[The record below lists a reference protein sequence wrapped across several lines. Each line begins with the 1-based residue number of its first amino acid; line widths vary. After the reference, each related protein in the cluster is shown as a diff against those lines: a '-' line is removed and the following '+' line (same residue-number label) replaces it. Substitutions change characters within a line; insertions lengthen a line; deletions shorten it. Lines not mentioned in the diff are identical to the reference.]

1 MISSLRRKFVG
12 NWAFYRMALAVAVPI
27 MIQNG
32 ITQFVAL
39 LDNIMVGGVGETQ
52 MGGVGVANQLIFVF
66 NLAIFGAVS
75 GAGIFG
81 AQFYGN
87 GDHEGVRNAFRY
99 KLFICTA
106 LMLVGVGVFLLF
118 GENLIA
124 LYLKGEGTAAQRAE
138 MLHYAQRYLRIML
151 IGFFPFILSQ
161 CYSGTLRE
169 SGQTIVP
176 MVAGIVSVF
185 VNLCFNALLIFGYLG
200 FPRLGS
206 AGAAIATVIAR
217 FVEAAVVMVW
227 THRHSERCRF
237 IVGVY
242 RSMRIPKRL
251 AGSITRKTIPLMIN
265 ETMWAG
271 GMAMLGM
278 CYSLCGLIV
287 VPANTIASTVGNVF
301 NVAFLAMGNAV
312 GIIVGQ
318 LLGANKLEEAVD
330 TDRKLIVFSVAI
342 CFFIGGVMALL
353 SPYIPNIY
361 TAQPPEVRALASK
374 FILII
379 ALTMPINSLANAT
392 YFTMRSGG
400 KTLITFLFDSVYV
413 WCITVPLAFFLRRVV
428 GISILPLYL
437 FCQLA
442 DIGKCVIGLILI
454 KKGVWIHNIV
464 KDGAK

>member
-1 MISSLRRKFVG
+1 MISSLRRKYIG
-12 NWAFYRMALAVAVPI
+12 DRAFYRMVLAVAVPI

-39 LDNIMVGGVGETQ
+39 LDNIMVGGIGQTQ

-87 GDHEGVRNAFRY
+87 GDHDGVRNAFRF
-99 KLFICTA
+99 KLLICAA
-106 LMLVGVGVFLLF
+106 LTVIGAGIFLLF
-118 GENLIA
+118 GENLIS
-124 LYLKGEGTAAQRAE
+124 LYLKGEGTPQERADT
-138 MLHYAQRYLRIML
+138 LHYAKEYLTIML
-151 IGFFPFILSQ
+151 IGFLPFILSQ

-169 SGQTIVP
+169 TGQTIVP
-176 MVAGIVSVF
+176 MVAGIISVL

-217 FVEAAVVMVW
+217 FVEAGIVMLW

-237 IVGVY
+237 IVGAY
-242 RSMRIPKRL
+242 RSMRIPRRL
-251 AGSITRKTIPLMIN
+251 AGSITRKTIPLMVN
-265 ETMWAG
+265 ETLWAG

-342 CFFIGGVMALL
+342 CFVIGGVMALL

-361 TAQPPEVRALASK
+361 TAQPEDVRALASK

-400 KTLITFLFDSVYV
+400 KTFITFLFDSVYV
-413 WCITVPLAFFLRRVV
+413 WCVTVPLAFVLQRVA
-428 GISILPLYL
+428 GLSILPLYL
-437 FCQLA
+437 VCQLA
-442 DIGKCVIGLILI
+442 DLGKCVVGLILI